1 MADLTK
7 LQGCG
12 PALITPFCED
22 KSLDL
27 AALKKLV
34 DFQLD
39 NEVDFIVPCGTTG
52 ESATLTFQEHMQVVE
67 TTIQQVNGR
76 VPVIAGAG
84 SNNTQH
90 VIEMA
95 QAVEALGSDGV
106 LSVVPYYNKPSQ
118 EGLYE
123 HFKAIAESISIPI
136 VLYNIPGR
144 TGINMSND
152 TVIRLAEIDN
162 IIAMK
167 EATGNLAQM
176 TDLAMRKPDDFI
188 LLSGDDA
195 NALALIA
202 LGGKGLISV
211 AANEMPKACT
221 KFVHAC
227 LEGNFEKAI
236 ELQKQIYPLMK
247 DNFIDTN
254 PVPVKA
260 ALHMMGLI
268 PGPYYRLPMVPMN
281 EDKLVQF
288 RKTLQQMGLVD

>member
-1 MADLTK
+1 MADLTR

-12 PALITPFCED
+12 PALITPFNED

-39 NEVDFIVPCGTTG
+39 NGVDFIVPCGTTG
-52 ESATLTFQEHMQVVE
+52 ESATLSFEEHMQVVE

-95 QAVEALGSDGV
+95 KAVVALGADGI
-106 LSVVPYYNKPSQ
+106 LSVIPYYNKPSQ
-118 EGLYE
+118 EGMYQ
-123 HFKAIAESISIPI
+123 HFKAIAESISVPI

-162 IIAMK
+162 ILAMK
-167 EATGNLAQM
+167 EATGNLAQI

-211 AANEMPKACT
+211 AANEIPKACT
-221 KFVHAC
+221 EFVHAC
-227 LEGNFEKAI
+227 LEGNFETAI
-236 ELQKQIYPLMK
+236 ELQKKIYPLMK
-247 DNFIDTN
+247 DNFLDTN

-260 ALHMMGLI
+260 ALHLMGLI
-268 PGPYYRLPMVPMN
+268 SGPYYRLPMTPMD
-281 EDKLVQF
+281 EEKLIQF
-288 RKTLQQMGLVD
+288 KKTLKQVGLID